1 METTDTVNDIVA
13 GAGMFVSGGLADFL
27 IRYGLNL
34 LMIVTLVRFIYYPR
48 HKNKDFLFT
57 FFLFNTVNFLICFLL
72 SSLKLKLGFAFGLF
86 AIFSI
91 LRYRTV
97 SVPIREMGYF
107 FICVTIGIINALA
120 DINGSL
126 NDFITISQAK
136 GFFSALHDMDHSLF
150 VLLIADAM
158 ILGMIVILDRQLSLE
173 HENWK
178 EVVYE
183 RIDLIKPDRRA
194 EMIEDLKN
202 RTGLPVHRVEI
213 MKIDFLRD
221 IARIRAFYLSAENET
236 SSLGTGEDDD

>member
-1 METTDTVNDIVA
+1 METTDTVAEVVA
-13 GAGMFVSGGLADFL
+13 SGIFASGNLADFL
-27 IRYGLNL
+27 LRYGLNL
-34 LMIVTLVRFIYYPR
+34 FMIVVLVRFIYYPR

-97 SVPIREMGYF
+97 AVPIREMGYF

-120 DINGSL
+120 DINTSL
-126 NDFITISQAK
+126 NDFVAMLPEK
-136 GFFSALHDMDHSLF
+136 GFFSAIYNMEHSLF

-158 ILGMIVILDRQLSLE
+158 ILGMIIVLDRQLSLE

-178 EVVYE
+178 EIVYE
-183 RIDLIKPDRRA
+183 RIDLIKPDTR
-194 EMIEDLKN
+194 EQMIDDLKN
-202 RTGLPVHRVEI
+202 RTGLPIHRVEI

-236 SSLGTGEDDD
+236 SSLGTGADDD